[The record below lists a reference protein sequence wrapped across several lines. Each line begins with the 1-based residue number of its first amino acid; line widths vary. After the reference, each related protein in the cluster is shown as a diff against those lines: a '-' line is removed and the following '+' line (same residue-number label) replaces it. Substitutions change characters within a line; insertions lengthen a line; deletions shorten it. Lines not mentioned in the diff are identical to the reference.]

1 VGASTRRWQAGHTT
15 TKGSEM
21 KSLPYLLIV
30 ALAAWIVSLGDR
42 RAA

>member
-1 VGASTRRWQAGHTT
+1 VGASTRRWQAAPTT
-15 TKGSEM
+15 TKGSVM

-30 ALAAWIVSLGDR
+30 ALATWIVSLGDR